1 MYDIF
6 HSEECLWESYVHLHE
21 LAACSF
27 LLLSRVSLYE
37 YTNSLFIYSIDDAL
51 AIFDLWLLWI

>member
-1 MYDIF
+1 M
-6 HSEECLWESYVHLHE
+6 HLHE

-51 AIFDLWLLWI
+51 AIFDLWLL